1 MADDVVEK
9 KIEELA
15 GFIEDTN
22 RHADIT
28 GEYAQEAE
36 DKINE
41 AMGSAIEMENRLDE
55 IERQFT
61 TLINVVEDGMVS
73 ADAVGLLEDA
83 KARMEVVAS
92 QLQDH
97 DDAEVRDEMAG
108 LQSEANRIQEWLNE
122 NYHT

>member
-15 GFIEDTN
+15 VFIEDTN
-22 RHADIT
+22 QHDDIT

-61 TLINVVEDGMVS
+61 TLINTVEDGMVS
-73 ADAVGLLEDA
+73 ADAVGLLNDVQ
-83 KARMEVVAS
+83 ARMEVVAS

-97 DDAEVRDEMAG
+97 DDEEVQDEMAG
-108 LQSEANRIQEWLNE
+108 LQSEANRIQEWLDE